1 MNSERP
7 FSISKVARGFLGGSQ
22 QACRITAPSGS
33 FSMPTAGGGS
43 PRQGGCAAA
52 SSAGSGKV
60 KSGTDALPI
69 LKLTATECHHVRDT
83 RNSLAG
89 LRPARHDTPSVDD
102 RIVIRRGG
110 MEVSVLMAAAIAG
123 AIVVLTP
130 GPAVLALLGIGAA
143 QGRRAGAGFL
153 IGHLVG
159 DTLWAMLALTALI
172 GARVIAPVVFQA
184 LAVVCGAYLFYLGT
198 RAVMV
203 RRDAAGQ
210 VSTSV
215 RRPLHRG
222 LMFGVTNPKS
232 YPVTLSV
239 FTALLAQDL
248 DALTVSNAPPLLG
261 AVFLGF
267 LIADAI
273 LIWLVGTPVL
283 RRLYRAGEIWIVR
296 ATGLMFIGFAVATVW
311 QALRPV

>member
-1 MNSERP
+1 
-7 FSISKVARGFLGGSQ
+7 LGPP
-22 QACRITAPSGS
+22 R
-33 FSMPTAGGGS
+33 AG
-43 PRQGGCAAA
+43 RQG
-52 SSAGSGKV
+52 
-60 KSGTDALPI
+60 P
-69 LKLTATECHHVRDT
+69 
-83 RNSLAG
+83 
-89 LRPARHDTPSVDD
+89 
-102 RIVIRRGG
+102 
-110 MEVSVLMAAAIAG
+110 
-123 AIVVLTP
+123 
-130 GPAVLALLGIGAA
+130 
-143 QGRRAGAGFL
+143 GFL

-172 GARVIAPVVFQA
+172 GAKVIAPVVFQVLA
-184 LAVVCGAYLFYLGT
+184 LVCGAYLFYLGA
-198 RAVMV
+198 RAVLV
-203 RRDAAGQ
+203 RRDATGQ

-248 DALTVSNAPPLLG
+248 DALTISNAPPLLG

-267 LIADAI
+267 LVADAI

-283 RRLYRAGEIWIVR
+283 RRLYRAGEIWIIR
-296 ATGLMFIGFAVATVW
+296 ATGVMFIGFAVTTVW